1 MIRNPESTDFGQ
13 PQSTDPIAQTAAAW
27 VARQD
32 RGLTAEEVRTVTEWL
47 NANPRH
53 SVEFARI
60 ANSWQRLDVIGA
72 VPGLAA
78 MADSLEV
85 RARARRQRRRTWV
98 AAASVA
104 AAIVAAFGLWRSVR
118 SPGSAGPKNGDY
130 IVLASTARHVTMPD
144 GSMAELNGDSRIE
157 MDFNPAERRVKL
169 VHGEAHF
176 SVAKN
181 PARPFVVSAGPIA
194 VRAVGTAFDVRIAA
208 DSVEVLV
215 TEGNVH
221 LQESAHASGQQ
232 PLPEELLDPM
242 SAGRALSAGERAVVR
257 AAVAGRVKV
266 SVELPSKS
274 EIDQTLAWEGTQLAF
289 DRTPLDQ
296 VVAAFNHFN
305 SRQLVL
311 ADPKVRSLTLSG
323 VFRADN
329 LDAFIHLLRASV
341 DVVAEPQ
348 DDGRILLRAAP

>member
-1 MIRNPESTDFGQ
+1 MVH
-13 PQSTDPIAQTAAAW
+13 ALK
-27 VARQD
+27 ARY
-32 RGLTAEEVRTVTEWL
+32 VF
-47 NANPRH
+47 P
-53 SVEFARI
+53 
-60 ANSWQRLDVIGA
+60 
-72 VPGLAA
+72 
-78 MADSLEV
+78 
-85 RARARRQRRRTWV
+85 
-98 AAASVA
+98 
-104 AAIVAAFGLWRSVR
+104 
-118 SPGSAGPKNGDY
+118 
-130 IVLASTARHVTMPD
+130 
-144 GSMAELNGDSRIE
+144 
-157 MDFNPAERRVKL
+157 
-169 VHGEAHF
+169 
-176 SVAKN
+176 
-181 PARPFVVSAGPIA
+181 VSAGPIA

-221 LQESAHASGQQ
+221 LQESAHTSGQQ
-232 PLPEELLDPM
+232 PLPEEPLDPV
-242 SAGRALSAGERAVVR
+242 STGRALSAGERGVVW
-257 AAVAGRVKV
+257 AAVAGSVKV